1 MDQYIFAG
9 AVSLMALVVGLIL
22 LYTWHVMRRSLDN
35 RKMRFLERFVMNR
48 GKRAVIEV
56 MSECMDMM
64 PEKIM
69 EAKRAIDEEGM

>member
-1 MDQYIFAG
+1 MDQYVFAG

-22 LYTWHVMRRSLDN
+22 LCTWHGMKRNLDN

-69 EAKRAIDEEGM
+69 EVKRIIDEEGM